1 MDLRLLEYQP
11 TLVGKLVR
19 LEPMGPEHFEGLWP
33 MFADEEGRN
42 LTATMAEFTREQV
55 RLGMAKARERHDRA
69 DWAIV
74 GVEDGTVLGEVVLF
88 ELDED
93 NESMVFRI
101 ALVGPAVFGHGFGT
115 EATRLVRDFAF
126 DQLGLHRLSLEVF
139 DHNPRARR
147 VYDKCG
153 FVVEGVR
160 RDAQRIEGTWHDAI
174 DMALLDSDPRP

>member
-1 MDLRLLEYQP
+1 VDLRLLEHQP

-33 MFADEEGRN
+33 MFADEEGRSSSDP
-42 LTATMAEFTREQV
+42 MAQFTREQV
-55 RLGMAKARERHDRA
+55 RLGMARARERHDRA

-74 GVEDGTVLGEVVLF
+74 AVEEETILGEVVLF

-101 ALVGPAVFGHGFGT
+101 ALVGPSVFDQGYGT

-126 DQLGLHRLSLEVF
+126 EQLELHRLSLEVF
-139 DHNPRARR
+139 DDNPRARR
-147 VYDKCG
+147 VYEKCG
-153 FVVEGVR
+153 FLIEGVR
-160 RDAQRIEGTWHDAI
+160 RDAQRIDGSWHDAI
-174 DMALLDSDPRP
+174 EMALLDSDPRP